1 MMRSISPCEEVA
13 GSSDVEG
20 AKAHRAPAGG
30 PSPPPSSPH
39 HPAYTAPMS
48 DTKRPRDDSADA
60 LAATPSKMPKVEEEE
75 SKVDVKSAMDAA
87 GTSMPLLD

>member
-1 MMRSISPCEEVA
+1 
-13 GSSDVEG
+13 
-20 AKAHRAPAGG
+20 
-30 PSPPPSSPH
+30 
-39 HPAYTAPMS
+39 MS